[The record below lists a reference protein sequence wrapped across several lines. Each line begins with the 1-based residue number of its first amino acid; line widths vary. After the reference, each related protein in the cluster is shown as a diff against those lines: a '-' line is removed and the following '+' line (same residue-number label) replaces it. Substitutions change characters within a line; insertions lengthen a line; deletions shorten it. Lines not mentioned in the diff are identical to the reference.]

1 MGYHIPAIEPQD
13 SAGTKER
20 HAAEDPAEPPQ
31 DPQKR
36 VRCWSHVLKLQLE
49 SDKTNIYIQKLGF
62 LMIFAKKIK
71 QIGVLFSA
79 MALNNAK

>member
-1 MGYHIPAIEPQD
+1 MLQKIQQSPRRIP
-13 SAGTKER
+13 K
-20 HAAEDPAEPPQ
+20 
-31 DPQKR
+31 KR